1 MSNLR
6 LILTGINHMDARI
19 ALGQLQITGAGPLE
33 ESLLLQLD
41 PIQLAPSPGAGQT
54 DGRIDIQIEGEIRSK
69 ITEHR
74 LRVLMA
80 VGNTHHPS
88 SAPEILEIISGR
100 KDINRVTVYRIL
112 DLLVKHE
119 VLNRLGLG
127 EKPQR
132 FCLRSEHEDEH
143 PHFHCTRCDCYICLD
158 QHDLPLDV
166 RHVDIRL
173 EGVCPA
179 CREKASRS

>member
-1 MSNLR
+1 MKARMSEKAARKR
-6 LILTGINHMDARI
+6 LLE
-19 ALGQLQITGAGPLE
+19 AGLE
-33 ESLLLQLD
+33 
-41 PIQLAPSPGAGQT
+41 
-54 DGRIDIQIEGEIRSK
+54 

-132 FCLRSEHEDEH
+132 SCLRSEHEDEH

-158 QHDLPLDV
+158 QHDLPLARRALERLPLDV

-179 CREKASRS
+179 CREKASIS